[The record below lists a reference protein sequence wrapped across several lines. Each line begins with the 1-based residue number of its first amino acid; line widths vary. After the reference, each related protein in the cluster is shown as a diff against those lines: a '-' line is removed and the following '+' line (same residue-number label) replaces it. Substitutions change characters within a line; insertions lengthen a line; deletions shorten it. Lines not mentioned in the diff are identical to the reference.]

1 MYNCIV
7 DEEIA
12 LLFAHDPLRVNDV
25 FVTLLMP
32 PLSNGMSVRTCPLSC
47 RWIYEGSSR
56 EYKKKKINEY
66 NKFF

>member
-25 FVTLLMP
+25 FVTLLYATFIQRNVCAYVSP
-32 PLSNGMSVRTCPLSC
+32 IMSLDL
-47 RWIYEGSSR
+47 
-56 EYKKKKINEY
+56 
-66 NKFF
+66 